1 MKEYPRKMIIL
12 DTKRISDSIYISEE
26 NARKGFSDG
35 RVVSRF
41 AEEWSGILYGI
52 TLSNNT
58 NKPGSDGDI
67 QTGNI
72 LLGNVPVGVRS
83 LSENGG
89 IKFQQSKY
97 IGSGRTCT
105 IENLIDS
112 INTIDYE
119 IVVDIADSPR
129 IKFIP
134 IDRTVLLKM
143 ISDGVL
149 TPSGFTRK
157 KFYTVLFGRQ
167 LTDDE
172 FELIQIYG

>member
-12 DTKRISDSIYISEE
+12 DTKMISDSIWISEKSTM
-26 NARKGFSDG
+26 KGFSDG
-35 RVVSRF
+35 RVISRF
-41 AEEWSGILYGI
+41 SEEWAGKIYGFEP
-52 TLSNNT
+52 SDNT
-58 NKPGSDGDI
+58 NRPGSDGDI

-72 LLGNVPVGVRS
+72 LLGDIPIGVRS

-97 IGSGRTCT
+97 IGSGRACT

-112 INTIDYE
+112 INTIKYE
-119 IVVDIADSPR
+119 IVVDIADMPK

-134 IDRTVLLKM
+134 IDVEVLLKM
-143 ISDGVL
+143 ISDGAL

-167 LTDDE
+167 LTDDD
-172 FELIQIYG
+172 FELIQIYE